1 MKDMATQW
9 DSKMIKLS
17 IPIILLKRKNG
28 TLHLKPCMEN
38 GTFELRYWTSRSSA
52 MEKRQSTGSFV
63 AKDIVKER
71 SHISCKLD

>member
-28 TLHLKPCMEN
+28 TLPLKPCMEN
-38 GTFELRYWTSRSSA
+38 GTFELRY
-52 MEKRQSTGSFV
+52 
-63 AKDIVKER
+63 
-71 SHISCKLD
+71 